1 MESYFLENVV
11 DFGNVKKGQRLNGGY
26 MLNGK
31 GVAAGLKKAD
41 GGCTCGGKPHVDIE
55 LHESS
60 FSFNTVA
67 KIIGGNKSV
76 RRNIVVEF
84 KNKVREVVTFKYS
97 VI

>member
-11 DFGNVKKGQRLNGGY
+11 DFGNVKKGQRLDGGY
-26 MLNGK
+26 MLNER
-31 GVAAGLKKAD
+31 GVAAVLKNAN
-41 GGCTCGGKPHVDIE
+41 GGCTCGGKPYVNIE

-67 KIIGGNKSV
+67 KIIGGNKKV
-76 RRNIVVEF
+76 KRNIVVEF
-84 KNKVREVVTFKYS
+84 KDKTREVVTFKYN